1 MKKKS
6 IRVKL
11 NSSFAIG
18 QTEAFLSQSNKKN
31 DLTVELEAGTTV
43 DDLLHKLPAIGNAEN
58 WSDLFLHVFVNHKM
72 ARFDQVL
79 KDQDIVDVHIPLS
92 GG

>member
-1 MKKKS
+1 MKKKA

-18 QTEAFLSQSNKKN
+18 QTEAFLSQAHKKK
-31 DLTVELEAGTTV
+31 DLPLELEAGTTV
-43 DDLLHKLPAIGNAEN
+43 NDLLLKLPAIGSAEN

-72 ARFDQVL
+72 ARFDQIL
-79 KDQDIVDVHIPLS
+79 KDGDIIDVHIPLS